1 MEKYLSFVTVDVWT
15 TIFTWGN
22 LLILLLLMKKFLFK
36 PVRNVIEKR
45 EQEINKMYADA
56 EKATNDAREM
66 KESYEASIAN
76 AKAEAGEIV
85 KNATETA
92 HKTEEQIISDA
103 QKRADALLTKAQA
116 QIEADRVKTI
126 ESVKSDISGMA
137 VGIASKVIEKDISE
151 DDHRKLIDDFINEL
165 GGAL

>member
-1 MEKYLSFVTVDVWT
+1 MEKYLNFVTIDVWT

-36 PVRNVIEKR
+36 PVRAVIEKR
-45 EQEINKMYADA
+45 EQEINKMYTDA
-56 EKATNDAREM
+56 EQATNQANEM
-66 KESYEASIAN
+66 KASYEASIAN

-85 KNATETA
+85 KNATEVA
-92 HKTEEQIISDA
+92 RKTEEQIISDA
-103 QKRADALLTKAQA
+103 QKRADAMQKKAQA
-116 QIEADRVKTI
+116 QIEADRVRTI

-137 VGIASKVIEKDISE
+137 VGIASKVIEKDINE

-165 GGAL
+165 GGAS

>member
-1 MEKYLSFVTVDVWT
+1 MEKYLNFVTIDVWT

-36 PVRNVIEKR
+36 PVRAVIEKR
-45 EQEINKMYADA
+45 EQEINKMYTDA
-56 EKATNDAREM
+56 EQATNQANEM
-66 KESYEASIAN
+66 KASYEASIAN

-85 KNATETA
+85 KNATEVA
-92 HKTEEQIISDA
+92 RKTEEQIISDA
-103 QKRADALLTKAQA
+103 QKRADAMQKKAQA
-116 QIEADRVKTI
+116 QIEADRARTI

-137 VGIASKVIEKDISE
+137 VGIASKVIEKDINE

-165 GGAL
+165 GGAS